1 MFGCLI
7 SISRDL
13 FTIKFL
19 RLLLSLS
26 FDWEDNLELKKPRR
40 RAEDNVYQK
49 MILYFASESRD
60 TLKSFSSFLTVKTIL
75 KLNMERS
82 VKFGI

>member
-49 MILYFASESRD
+49 MILYFANESRD